1 MKWRMIRLLMLLICP
16 GANLLASDT
25 LYIKVHFLYG
35 SKPRKEYKD
44 TEQKWFG
51 GKLGGH
57 VGIEIDSNRIIDF
70 VPAGKFHWFGH
81 RKEKNGAFATH
92 TIKSFWE
99 IFGTDSGEVKKTTVV
114 IPITSKQKMKLDS
127 IYDAYTSESPYDY
140 AFVGM
145 RCAAAAYDILSQI
158 DVVPKH
164 SRPGTFLRNFYPKKL
179 RKRLLRMATQNKW
192 SILHREGTFRRKW
205 EKD

>member
-1 MKWRMIRLLMLLICP
+1 MKGNLILLLILFTC
-16 GANLLASDT
+16 ASVILLASDT
-25 LYIKVHFLYG
+25 VYIKVHFLYG

-81 RKEKNGAFATH
+81 KKEKNGAFSTH
-92 TIKSFWE
+92 TAKAFWE
-99 IFGTDSGEVKKTTVV
+99 IFGTDSGEVKKTTIV
-114 IPITSKQKMKLDS
+114 IPITTKQKSKLDS
-127 IYDAYTSESPYDY
+127 IYDAYTSDSPYDY
-140 AFVGM
+140 AFIGM

-158 DVVPKH
+158 DIVPEH

-179 RKRLLRMATQNKW
+179 RKRLVRKAIQNNW
-192 SILHREGTFRRKW
+192 TIYRSEGTSRRKW